1 MTTTRPY
8 AAHAHRL
15 HATVSRA
22 TAGAYTRLHGALSG
36 ERGDLPGWVLITVMT
51 AALVT
56 MIWAFAGD
64 TLVSMFQDAINNVA
78 P

>member
-1 MTTTRPY
+1 MLITRTTLRSAIT
-8 AAHAHRL
+8 ARL
-15 HATVSRA
+15 ARVRNRA
-22 TAGAYTRLHGALSG
+22 ISQP

-56 MIWAFAGD
+56 LIWAFAGD
-64 TLVSMFQDAINNVA
+64 TLITMFQDAINSVR